1 MARQTHVAQD
11 APGSYPTVGVALTFT
26 AADVANKEELTMTG
40 QELLLALNTGV
51 GAQLVTI
58 ETVANQRGRTADIT
72 ADSLAAGAMHCYGPF
87 TNKSG
92 WEQAGKLLFEA
103 DAVDVEFAV
112 VKIA

>member
-11 APGSYPTVGVALTFT
+11 APGSYPTAGSVLAFT
-26 AADVANKEELTMTG
+26 AADVANKEEFTMTG

-72 ADSLAAGAMHCYGPF
+72 SDSLDPGVMHCYGPF
-87 TNKSG
+87 TNKNG
-92 WEQAGKLLFEA
+92 WDQAGKLLFEA
-103 DAVDVEFAV
+103 DATDVEFAV